1 METRG
6 VRRLAGL
13 LLGVLLAASAAA
25 CSGNAGAS
33 DGHASASPRATGPTT
48 TVEQSRALVLGPG
61 RVPRGLD
68 VSKAKPSDPLP
79 GAEQGWR
86 GGWTSETLVAKP
98 GAQARGW
105 QWAQSSA
112 SVYADAAGAARAFD
126 AMRTYVVGTYAGSAR
141 EVDPALG
148 DESVAVEG
156 TGDAPDA
163 TVMWRENNVIGV
175 LAGYGGAPLTD
186 ADIVAFAKRIST
198 SRSSG

>member
-1 METRG
+1 MDTRA

-25 CSGNAGAS
+25 CSGDAGAD
-33 DGHASASPRATGPTT
+33 DGRATASPRATGPTR
-48 TVEQSRALVLGPG
+48 TVEQARALVLGRG

-86 GGWTSETLVAKP
+86 GGWTSETLVAEP

-105 QWAQSSA
+105 QWAQSTV
-112 SVYADAAGAARAFD
+112 SVYADAASAARAFE
-126 AMRTYVVGTYAGSAR
+126 AMRTYVIDTYAGSAR

-148 DESVAVEG
+148 DESVAIDG
-156 TGDAPDA
+156 TRDAPDA

-175 LAGYGGAPLTD
+175 LAGYGGPPLTE

-198 SRSSG
+198 SR